1 MMKAVHI
8 LHSIEYSG
16 AEIMLYQASDI
27 FHENNIETTLLACEK
42 KPGQFEQPMRE
53 KGYTVDS
60 VGADGKRGTLVNFYN
75 YFKKNKFDIVHIH
88 TEDMYLWRVMVL
100 KLTGHHNIIRSFH
113 NCWTFTGSLRAKRI
127 LHRRIASILGV
138 KNHAIGTAVESNERN
153 TFLNKTFIINNWI
166 QLNPEILDRKE
177 EIGRQ
182 KRQELG
188 IDPDAFVIISIG
200 GCSHIKN
207 HRFILNLIEPLGNK
221 GLEVTYL
228 HVGTGKDEGAEK
240 ISSKNLGL
248 DSKVIF
254 TGNRKDIPEL
264 LICADIYLMPSL
276 FEGLSIALLEA
287 MYYNGLVVVNDAPGL
302 TNMIDKGQTGYV
314 IDVKEKARYLKLIE
328 QISNGQIDVS
338 QTRANARAFVE
349 ENFSMEVNVRK
360 LIAFYKQNTHLRQ
373 KENQGQTVSVAE
385 GGLSKLTSGV

>member
-8 LHSIEYSG
+8 LHSIEFSG

-27 FHENNIETTLLACEK
+27 FRENNIETTLLACEK

-53 KGYTVDS
+53 KGYKVDS
-60 VGADGKRGTLVNFYN
+60 VGADGKLNTLVNFYN

-88 TEDMYLWRVMVL
+88 TEDMYLWRVIAL
-100 KLTGHHNIIRSFH
+100 KLTGHHNIVRSFH
-113 NCWTFTGSLRAKRI
+113 KCWTFKGSLRAKRI
-127 LHRRIASILGV
+127 LHRRLASILGV
-138 KNHAIGTAVESNERN
+138 KNHAIGAAVEANERD

-166 QLNPEILDRKE
+166 QLKPEILDRKVD
-177 EIGRQ
+177 IRRL

-188 IDPDAFVIISIG
+188 IDPDSFVIISIG

-207 HRFILNLIEPLGNK
+207 HEFILNLIEPLSNK
-221 GLEVTYL
+221 GLQVTYL
-228 HVGTGKDEGAEK
+228 HVGAGKDEEAEK
-240 ISSKNLGL
+240 ISSKTLGL

-302 TNMIDKGQTGYV
+302 TNMIDKYRTGYI
-314 IDVKEKARYLKLIE
+314 IDVKEKDHYLDLIG

-338 QTRANARAFVE
+338 QMKSNAKAFVE

-360 LIAFYKQNTHLRQ
+360 LIAFYKQNTQLGQ
-373 KENQGQTVSVAE
+373 KENKDEKIPVAE
-385 GGLSKLTSGV
+385 SGLSKLTSGA